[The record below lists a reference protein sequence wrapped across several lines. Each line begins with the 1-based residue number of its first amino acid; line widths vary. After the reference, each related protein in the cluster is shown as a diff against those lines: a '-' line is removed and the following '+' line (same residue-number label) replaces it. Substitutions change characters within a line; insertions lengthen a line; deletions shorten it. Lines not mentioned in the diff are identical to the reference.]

1 MRKLLATVALLG
13 LIVGVGAAQS
23 GGRAEWASK
32 EKAGASRK
40 GWLGVSIQDITSHLK
55 RSMDLKTTEGALV
68 TSVVDDSPADS
79 AGIKEDDVII
89 QFDGKDIGGA
99 SDLQEAV
106 GKTRPGAK
114 VSITVLRKGEKK
126 TIQVTIGKYPRAER
140 FSITIPRAPRALEIL
155 TEGYRIQG
163 LTLRSLS
170 DQLAQYFQVPDG
182 EGVLVWEVE
191 KESPAEKAGI
201 KAGDVLTKVGGKRIK
216 EVRDVSR
223 ALGAFDE
230 GEKVN
235 VDVIR
240 KGERKSLSIE
250 VAEAEDFHGFNFRFD
265 GSRFNR
271 NLREF
276 YFKGAP
282 DVDIEVPRIE
292 IEHIRPDM
300 DALRIEMDHLRDQLQ
315 DQTSR
320 MWEDLRRNI
329 RPRVIVRGIRQI

>member
-1 MRKLLATVALLG
+1 MRKLLATMALLG
-13 LIVGVGAAQS
+13 LIVGVGAAQP
-23 GGRAEWASK
+23 GGRAQWVSK
-32 EKAGASRK
+32 EKATASQK

-79 AGIKEDDVII
+79 AGIKEDDVVV
-89 QFDGKDIGGA
+89 QFGGKDIGES

-106 GKTRPGAK
+106 GKTKPGVK
-114 VSITVLRKGEKK
+114 VSITILRKGEKK
-126 TIQVTIGKYPRAER
+126 TLQVTIGKYPRSVR
-140 FSITIPRAPRALEIL
+140 VSIATPRSPQALEIIG
-155 TEGYRIQG
+155 EGHRMQG
-163 LTLRSLS
+163 LTLRTLS

-191 KESPAEKAGI
+191 KDSPAEKAGI

-276 YFKGAP
+276 YFKGVP
-282 DVDIEVPRIE
+282 DIDIEVPRIE

-300 DALRIEMDHLRDQLQ
+300 DALRIEMDHLRDQLR

-320 MWEDLRRNI
+320 MREDLRRNI
-329 RPRVIVRGIRQI
+329 RPTVIVRGIRQI